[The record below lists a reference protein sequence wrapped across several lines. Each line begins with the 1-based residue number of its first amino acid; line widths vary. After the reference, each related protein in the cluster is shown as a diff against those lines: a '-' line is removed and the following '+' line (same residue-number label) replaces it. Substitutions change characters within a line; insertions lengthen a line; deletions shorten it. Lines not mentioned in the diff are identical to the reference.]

1 MIVEELVCQQQ
12 STRAGFSPMSLKVF
26 YSPTQTDL
34 DTNQLVNKID
44 KLDNRAEMLLRTIQV
59 LIHFLKSSAL
69 DIKELEANVFKESL
83 DDLATRLSSSEKP
96 KHIEL
101 DFERQKDKMLDFIER
116 QHLYIADREKEL
128 RDIIDLLTKAMANL
142 DVENRE
148 FYQRVH
154 DKSEKMEQITR
165 LDDIKKIKSAL
176 KHEVDHMREIV
187 EMKRDQDKRQVQHLA
202 CQVDALRQELQKA
215 HTKSMTDGLTGVY
228 NREAFDNTLKE
239 FIERSQVMNSKFA
252 LLLLDLD
259 DFKAIN
265 DTHGHLI
272 GDSVLVAFAQKCR
285 DVIRGDDFIARY
297 GGEEFAILLNG
308 TTLRNAHRK
317 ARQICGAI
325 EATRYATCD
334 GNTEEDYLSV
344 TVSIG
349 VTLHRKG
356 DTVESLISRVDKAL
370 YKAKRS
376 GKNRA
381 IARKT

>member
-1 MIVEELVCQQQ
+1 
-12 STRAGFSPMSLKVF
+12 MSLKVF